1 MEMYEAALTDE
12 ICIFDER
19 LGETNLKSLRL
30 PSNDIKGFKEIT

>member
-1 MEMYEAALTDE
+1 MEMYEAALNDE

-19 LGETNLKSLRL
+19 LGETNLKSL